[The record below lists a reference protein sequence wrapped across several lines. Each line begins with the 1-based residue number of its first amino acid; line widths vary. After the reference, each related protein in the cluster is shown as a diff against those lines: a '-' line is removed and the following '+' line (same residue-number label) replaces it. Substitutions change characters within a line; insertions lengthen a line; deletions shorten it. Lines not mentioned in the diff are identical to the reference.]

1 MFYSYTTHTSYCI
14 VFVLTFIGDQLATAA
29 VDRLREEVTGVL
41 GEALPGRGDSDVL
54 NLTSGGG
61 TFTGYG
67 LAAAQLV
74 RLKVR
79 TVIYFELLLN
89 ACLSTYCTSDRS
101 YSRRRYRSWYAWTK
115 WLQAE
120 AT

>member
-1 MFYSYTTHTSYCI
+1 MNDCSHNEYDACHSSNVFSSCTTHTSYCI

-41 GEALPGRGDSDVL
+41 GEALPGRGDSVVL

-61 TFTGYG
+61 SFTGYG

-79 TVIYFELLLN
+79 YEQWESVTSSCY
-89 ACLSTYCTSDRS
+89 STHV
-101 YSRRRYRSWYAWTK
+101 
-115 WLQAE
+115 
-120 AT
+120 

>member
-1 MFYSYTTHTSYCI
+1 MFSSCTTHTSYCI

-41 GEALPGRGDSDVL
+41 GEALPGRGDSVVL

-61 TFTGYG
+61 SFTGYG

-79 TVIYFELLLN
+79 YEQWESVTSSCY
-89 ACLSTYCTSDRS
+89 STHV
-101 YSRRRYRSWYAWTK
+101 
-115 WLQAE
+115 
-120 AT
+120 